1 MLLLQDGSGV
11 IFSLWASKKETHY
24 GTLTCT
30 WSSNFL
36 MWLCAVFRIC
46 VALHIATIWFHKH
59 ENIIWLSIINC
70 TGVLTFLWSWTA
82 ALWFL
87 IIQSFMTQKS
97 ILDKMSLL
105 LKIFYCIL
113 KHAWL
118 STHTHTRMHTQ
129 SYCVHTQLFHSLC
142 SSWAWHDCSSLS
154 CHTLDFLQFFTL
166 RVHSLTVFCRCL
178 PS

>member
-11 IFSLWASKKETHY
+11 IFSLWASKQETDY

-118 STHTHTRMHTQ
+118 STHTHMHAYTKLLCAYAAV
-129 SYCVHTQLFHSLC
+129 SLTLLLLSLAWLLLFVLSHFRFPSIF
-142 SSWAWHDCSSLS
+142 HPQSSLP
-154 CHTLDFLQFFTL
+154 H
-166 RVHSLTVFCRCL
+166 CL
-178 PS
+178 L